1 MLRFHKTGLRPGDT
15 VYIIDG
21 EWFRQWRKVTG
32 YEVHTYIPTHV
43 CILTTERAVL
53 GVADLFALMTEGYI
67 E

>member
-32 YEVHTYIPTHV
+32 YEVHTYIR
-43 CILTTERAVL
+43 ILTTERAVL